1 MELVRYNVPEI
12 ETITIKFNGEYIQV
26 PNTYNEV
33 ILVGRANELVVK
45 LYSHVNDG
53 EMHVLA
59 SYDIYENDGIDTLEL
74 LGRESCFDIYEW
86 FDVDEA
92 VEQFLEPCK
101 VQ

>member
-12 ETITIKFNGEYIQV
+12 DTITIKFNGGYIQV
-26 PNTYNEV
+26 PTTYNEV
-33 ILVGRANELVVK
+33 ILEGLANELVVK

-59 SYDIYENDGIDTLEL
+59 SFDIAESDGIDTLEL
-74 LGRESCFDIYEW
+74 LGRESCFDIYED

-92 VEQFLEPCK
+92 IEQFLEPCK
-101 VQ
+101 A